1 MNARA
6 DFRTS
11 ATAAMTAT
19 ARHEQRGFPMME
31 LHALLDLMVA
41 GVFDIESDLL
51 RLPTRG
57 RARVALARQVAMYL
71 AHVGCGLSLTEVG
84 AMFERDRT
92 TVAHACRVVERR
104 RDDPNFDDAIDLLE
118 SIVRILV
125 GARALTG
132 SVSQA
137 VPMQVRSKLDEL
149 GGAAIKL

>member
-1 MNARA
+1 
-6 DFRTS
+6 
-11 ATAAMTAT
+11 MTAT
-19 ARHEQRGFPMME
+19 ARAEQPGLTMVE
-31 LHALLDLMVA
+31 LHTLLDLLVA
-41 GVFDIESDLL
+41 GVFDVESDLL

>member
-1 MNARA
+1 
-6 DFRTS
+6 
-11 ATAAMTAT
+11 MTAT

-71 AHVGCGLSLTEVG
+71 AHVACGLSLTEVG
-84 AMFERDRT
+84 ELFERDRT
-92 TVAHACRVVERR
+92 TVAYACGVVERR
-104 RDDPNFDDAIDLLE
+104 RDEANFDGAIDLLE

-132 SVSQA
+132 GVRQA
-137 VPMQVRSKLDEL
+137 MHIQAGRKSNEP
-149 GGAAIKL
+149 GGTAREP